1 MTDPTDPRI
10 EAAVQ
15 ANLELDQR
23 VLFDRRALLIEN
35 TRLSDELVGLR
46 AELQMAH
53 EQQTEYANW
62 ANEHHHQMKD
72 RAVKAEAEV
81 AALQAQLAEVGA
93 EVTDLRQQLA
103 TVTESRDEYARR
115 VRANWQ
121 ARLAALNEAADAIK
135 TDRERP
141 SQTPPERSWA
151 SGNRLAESIVRGL
164 AAERGAVLRRTETVE
179 ECREFY
185 GGGLGFQFICH
196 RAKGHDGKH
205 WRTETGQTG
214 QTGKDDDQR

>member
-46 AELQMAH
+46 AELQTARDEAEMLREREAAWDTPYMR
-53 EQQTEYANW
+53 ETARKWQETFK
-62 ANEHHHQMKD
+62 ANETEL
-72 RAVKAEAEV
+72 V
-81 AALQAQLAEVGA
+81 QLRA

-164 AAERGAVLRRTETVE
+164 AAERGAVL
-179 ECREFY
+179 
-185 GGGLGFQFICH
+185 G
-196 RAKGHDGKH
+196 
-205 WRTETGQTG
+205 RTETGQTG
-214 QTGKDDDQR
+214 QTGKDDDQS